1 MKRIALFFFLS
12 LVPIVCITAR
22 TTIMECVVPDNKPGE
37 DPDNNGKPDKHKAPI
52 RNLSCSCQDNL
63 LIITSP
69 YIIEEAEIIIYDE
82 DNYAISSFTTNLSNS
97 NNYFVLSQYVIENKY
112 CIEII
117 YGNNKLIK
125 NIE

>member
-1 MKRIALFFFLS
+1 MKRLFILNFLALWTIHAVANTMSLSYIA
-12 LVPIVCITAR
+12 
-22 TTIMECVVPDNKPGE
+22 PDSQPGQGPTDDPKNGNK
-37 DPDNNGKPDKHKAPI
+37 KAPA
-52 RNLSCSCQDNL
+52 RNLSISCFDNL

>member
-37 DPDNNGKPDKHKAPI
+37 DPDNNGNPDKHKAPI

-82 DNYAISSFTTNLSNS
+82 DNNAIYSYTTTITNS
-97 NNYFVLSQYVIENKY
+97 NNIFVLPQYVVENKY
-112 CIEII
+112 LIEII

>member
-1 MKRIALFFFLS
+1 MALSATIGTSAGTTMMK
-12 LVPIVCITAR
+12 
-22 TTIMECVVPDNKPGE
+22 CVAPDNTPGE
-37 DPDNNGKPDKHKAPI
+37 DPDYKSNPHKAPSRI
-52 RNLSCSCQDNL
+52 LTCFCQDNF
-63 LIITSP
+63 IIISSP
-69 YIIEEAEIIIYDE
+69 FTIEEAEIIIYDE
-82 DNYAISSFTTNLSNS
+82 NNNSIYSFTTTLTNS